1 MDSTGLSFV
10 VVAVGFTDAGKIGFG
25 GVVAKFA
32 FLLSVVASVGL
43 LAGLF
48 AVTGV
53 LVVALLHRDL
63 TLDLERPGANFD
75 GVADLVAS
83 GGLILAADC
92 VDVVESVGNNDVG
105 GLLGGT
111 GASIISTKLTGAK
124 LGAGQVTIA
133 VKLVHTACRLRTNLA
148 VACS

>member
-1 MDSTGLSFV
+1 MGT
-10 VVAVGFTDAGKIGFG
+10 
-25 GVVAKFA
+25 
-32 FLLSVVASVGL
+32 
-43 LAGLF
+43 
-48 AVTGV
+48 
-53 LVVALLHRDL
+53 
-63 TLDLERPGANFD
+63 NFD
-75 GVADLVAS
+75 GVADLVSS

-92 VDVVESVGNNDVG
+92 VNVVESVGNNNVG
-105 GLLGGT
+105 GLLGGS